1 MEMVPEDPQKADSV
15 LAEIDVLLAWRTETE
30 KAAEGK
36 MMRLSLLLLEAK
48 RGAYWIRR
56 GYQDEDEW
64 IRKAFPQSRAQY
76 YRLLTIAENLANY
89 PHDMLERIGLSKC
102 GEIVRIK
109 RHFGY
114 VPEPLMVQA
123 ENECRDDFQARVKV
137 ILTGQ
142 AAITAEKDEC
152 HFISFKL
159 YGDSIATVHEA
170 LRIAGIKAES
180 DKSSGHLIDLICI
193 DYLSGYSDDGTG
205 HLQDRNG
212 FLFPLVGRLLD
223 QMDLKKEGAANRLVS
238 MVVTR
243 VEREKDDGAQIQDPD
258 PETTA

>member
-1 MEMVPEDPQKADSV
+1 MVPADPKKADSV
-15 LAEIDVLLAWRTETE
+15 LAEIDTLLSWKSETE

-36 MMRLSLLLLEAK
+36 MVRLSLLLLEAK
-48 RGAYWIRR
+48 RGAYWICR

-114 VPEPLMVQA
+114 VPETLMVQA
-123 ENECRDDFQARVKV
+123 ENEGRDQFQARVKQ

-142 AAITAEKDEC
+142 ASLTAEKDEC

-159 YGDSIATVHEA
+159 YGDAIATVHEA
-170 LRIAGIKAES
+170 LRIAGIKSGS
-180 DKSSGHLIDLICI
+180 DKSAGDMIDLICI
-193 DYLSGYSDDGTG
+193 DFLSGYSDDGSG

-212 FLFPLVGRLLD
+212 FLFPLVGRLID
-223 QMDLKKEGAANRLVS
+223 QMDLKRDGAANRLVS

-243 VEREKDDGAQIQDPD
+243 VEREKDDGAQIQDTP
-258 PETTA
+258 PEALP